1 MAKRIEVFSTEE
13 DVRRLLIEIQQVRP
27 LWYVKTGTY
36 NEPSCPI
43 YTSATQILNLGKTM
57 RPDRTSSERYMI
69 FPSQVSLV
77 FREVIQSGGN
87 QLFMLDAWK
96 NPPCVLYTC
105 GGVYEGVSG
114 DAQCLIAGLVETS
127 YKDSEVAGLY
137 SLFLRSVKRLY
148 TRFQRTELDSYV
160 GSSAMKLLRSG
171 WRLTESCSSPPTLDL
186 T

>member
-13 DVRRLLIEIQQVRP
+13 DALHLLLEIQQVHP

-36 NEPSCPI
+36 HEASCPI

-69 FPSQVSLV
+69 FPSQVSLM

-87 QLFMLDAWK
+87 SLFMLDAWK

-105 GGVYEGVSG
+105 GGVYVGGSK
-114 DAQCLIAGLVETS
+114 DTQCLIAGLVETANR
-127 YKDSEVAGLY
+127 DSEVAGLY
-137 SLFLRSVKRLY
+137 SLYFCDQLKSFTHEFSERNLI
-148 TRFQRTELDSYV
+148 RTLVRRPWNCSALV
-160 GSSAMKLLRSG
+160 G
-171 WRLTESCSSPPTLDL
+171 D
-186 T
+186 

>member
-13 DVRRLLIEIQQVRP
+13 DALHLLLEIQQVHP

-36 NEPSCPI
+36 HEASCPI

-69 FPSQVSLV
+69 FPSQVSLM

-87 QLFMLDAWK
+87 SLFMLDAWK

-105 GGVYEGVSG
+105 GGVYEGDSQ
-114 DAQCLIAGLVETS
+114 DTKCLIAGLVETS

-137 SLFLRSVKRLY
+137 SLFLRSIKKFY
-148 TRFQRTELDSYV
+148 TRVQRTELDSYI
-160 GSSAMKLLRSG
+160 GSSAMELLRSG
-171 WRLTESCSSPPTLDL
+171 WRLTESCSSPPALDL
-186 T
+186 R